1 MAPQWSSSEMTAL
14 LRAWAD
20 VVEMPTTLSQTRH
33 APSTLFQHF
42 VALCGGQT
50 QRTEVSVLAR
60 RDILKHMWTLITK
73 FESEQQQP
81 QQSWFALPE
90 WEKRVVFA
98 KSQVKSYSLLD
109 ISRATYLEVEQIM
122 ASRRR
127 QIEREQ
133 KRALLASQQAVISE
147 DPHCQTNAIVEK
159 VNSSDDEA
167 ADDSAAVNKEHEAIG
182 ESFSRQE
189 DAPAEDSGSSTE
201 SDDDFIIVDEPSTP
215 PQRSPVREERQPPRE
230 QQPIR
235 TSPLSRS
242 REAFEPRTAA
252 CRPSDNGWR
261 PILTHKNKRSKPT
274 ETSSSVA
281 GPVMPW
287 SGQKLKV
294 PETASSSKAA
304 PSAER
309 EVVEV
314 RCMDDLNTWLEKER
328 VVRTPSR
335 KPVAKFVPTSLREAL
350 NMSPRPLEAPAS
362 NNTEDRASGAAA
374 SVPTEARKLMCSDK
388 PAHNGDREV
397 AEVRY
402 MNDLNVW
409 LAKERLA
416 KSPSHKPT
424 VTYTLPSLCEAPK
437 PSVCSSA
444 PTAIARYGAFEHAT
458 EPEADI
464 KISLSGGKLEL
475 VPPPSTS
482 DRSTS
487 DEVADRLNAQANQ
500 LRAVFA
506 AFRKMSESDVALTN
520 QFLEEVQ
527 RDMVDR
533 ERVQEQV
540 RQLEASIGRE
550 HHEWAVE
557 RARLRR
563 DWDEL
568 QLRLER
574 SQD

>member
-1 MAPQWSSSEMTAL
+1 ML
-14 LRAWAD
+14 LRAWRDD
-20 VVEMPTTLSQTRH
+20 VETPTILSQTRH
-33 APSTLFQHF
+33 APRTLFQRF
-42 VALCGGQT
+42 VTLSGGQT

-109 ISRATYLEVEQIM
+109 ISRATYLEIEQIM

-133 KRALLASQQAVISE
+133 KRALLASQQAVISGE
-147 DPHCQTNAIVEK
+147 PHCQTNAIVKK
-159 VNSSDDEA
+159 VNGSDDVA
-167 ADDSAAVNKEHEAIG
+167 ADDSAAVNKAIG
-182 ESFSRQE
+182 ENFSRQE

-201 SDDDFIIVDEPSTP
+201 SDDDFIIVNEPLTP
-215 PQRSPVREERQPPRE
+215 PQRSPVREERQLPRE

-235 TSPLSRS
+235 TSPLSRP
-242 REAFEPRTAA
+242 REAFEPRTVA
-252 CRPSDNGWR
+252 CCPSDNGWR
-261 PILTHKNKRSKPT
+261 PILTHKNKRFKPT
-274 ETSSSVA
+274 GTSSSVL
-281 GPVMPW
+281 GPVRPR
-287 SGQKLKV
+287 SAQKLKV
-294 PETASSSKAA
+294 PETAPSSKVA
-304 PSAER
+304 STAER

-314 RCMDDLNTWLEKER
+314 RCMDDLNIWLEKER
-328 VVRTPSR
+328 VVSTPSR
-335 KPVAKFVPTSLREAL
+335 KPIAKFVSTSLREAL
-350 NMSPRPLEAPAS
+350 NTSPRSLEAPAS
-362 NNTEDRASGAAA
+362 NNTENRASGATA
-374 SVPTEARKLMCSDK
+374 SVPAKTRKPACSGK
-388 PAHNGDREV
+388 PAHNDDREV

-402 MNDLNVW
+402 MNDLNAW

-416 KSPSHKPT
+416 KSPSRKPI
-424 VTYTLPSLCEAPK
+424 VTYTLPSLREVPK

-444 PTAIARYGAFEHAT
+444 PTAIARYGAFEHTT

-464 KISLSGGKLEL
+464 KISLPGDKLES
-475 VPPPSTS
+475 VPPLSTS

-500 LRAVFA
+500 LCAVFA
-506 AFRKMSESDVALTN
+506 AFRKMNESDAALTN
-520 QFLEEVQ
+520 QFFEEVQ
-527 RDMVDR
+527 CDMVDR
-533 ERVQEQV
+533 ERVREQV
-540 RQLEASIGRE
+540 RQLEASIERE
-550 HHEWAVE
+550 RHEWAVE

-568 QLRLER
+568 QLRLEQ
-574 SQD
+574 SLD